1 MRKVCFIIVNRSN
14 FARVKDLMVDI
25 NKDKSLK
32 LQTIACSSSILSKY
46 GSVNKDMKKAGI
58 KIDYEVYSTVSGQN
72 LNSMSKS
79 TGMLLLELS
88 TIFNKLKP
96 DIIITIGDRFETIAT
111 AITAS
116 YQNIFLCHIQGGE
129 LTGSIDERVRHA
141 VTKLSNLH
149 FVCTERSKKILIQ
162 MGEKKDR
169 VFNVGCSSID
179 LIKKINLKKKVNLK
193 KYNFGVGSKTDL
205 KKPYIVV
212 LIHPD
217 TIYYDQ
223 NKMLAKE
230 ICSAL
235 KKINSQVIWIW
246 PNIDAGSDLI
256 SQYLSEFR
264 DKNKHLKFNF
274 YKHFKQEDYLRLIS
288 NSLLL
293 VGNSSSG
300 IREATYLGIP
310 VVNIG
315 TRQNM
320 RERGK
325 NVLDTK
331 AKASEIYLA
340 IKKQIKIKKYKK
352 NTLYGKGESSKQILK
367 ILKNTKLNLEKRFQ
381 IKS

>member
-1 MRKVCFIIVNRSN
+1 MRKICFIIVNRSN
-14 FARVKDLMVDI
+14 FARVKNLMVDI

-96 DIIITIGDRFETIAT
+96 DIIVTIGDRFETIAT

-149 FVCTERSKKILIQ
+149 LVCTERSKRILLQ

-179 LIKKINLKKKVNLK
+179 LI
-193 KYNFGVGSKTDL
+193 
-205 KKPYIVV
+205 
-212 LIHPD
+212 
-217 TIYYDQ
+217 
-223 NKMLAKE
+223 
-230 ICSAL
+230 
-235 KKINSQVIWIW
+235 NS
-246 PNIDAGSDLI
+246 
-256 SQYLSEFR
+256 
-264 DKNKHLKFNF
+264 
-274 YKHFKQEDYLRLIS
+274 
-288 NSLLL
+288 
-293 VGNSSSG
+293 
-300 IREATYLGIP
+300 
-310 VVNIG
+310 
-315 TRQNM
+315 
-320 RERGK
+320 
-325 NVLDTK
+325 
-331 AKASEIYLA
+331 
-340 IKKQIKIKKYKK
+340 
-352 NTLYGKGESSKQILK
+352 IL
-367 ILKNTKLNLEKRFQ
+367 
-381 IKS
+381 